1 MYIANQDVA
10 GLGQSPVQS
19 EKTNVNEQLLHALQ
33 ESQSLVNAIKDY
45 SLVSIADMAGNITY
59 VNDLFVNATGFSSSE
74 LLGENHRKIRSN
86 IHPPSFWSGMWNT
99 IAAGQVW
106 RDVVC
111 NRAKSGAL
119 FWVDTQIT
127 PVLTATGA
135 IEHYVAIRTDITKL
149 VIATEDA
156 KAAVVVKSQFL
167 ANMSHEIRTPMNAI
181 LGMLTLLK
189 STELNERQLDFVTKA
204 DSASKSLL
212 ALLNDLLNFSRM
224 ESNALTLELQ
234 PLRLD
239 RLVHDLSVSV
249 APDVGDKPL
258 TLRFDIDPDVPKVLV
273 GDALQL
279 HQVLVNL
286 CGNAIKFTHQGVVV
300 VRIQQLAQG
309 AAGTTLRFSVQDSGI
324 GIAPENLKHIFTGF
338 SQAEASSTRRFGGTG
353 LGLSIARQLVAL
365 MGGQLRVESVLGQGS
380 TFYFTLVLG
389 ATDQIPADPD
399 MVTKADNSLQR
410 RLQGMR
416 LLVVEDNLINQL
428 VARELLQ
435 AQGAVVVIAGNE
447 QLGVDAVAA
456 AFPPFDAVLMDLQMP
471 VMDGYA
477 ATRAIRSELG
487 LAKLPI
493 IALTANA
500 MASDREGCLAAGM
513 NEHVGKPFDL
523 PRLIELLL
531 RLTSEEGR
539 A

>member
-1 MYIANQDVA
+1 M
-10 GLGQSPVQS
+10 
-19 EKTNVNEQLLHALQ
+19 
-33 ESQSLVNAIKDY
+33 VNAIKDY
-45 SLVSIADMAGNITY
+45 SLVSITDMAGNITY
-59 VNDLFVNATGFSSSE
+59 VNDLFVHASGFSSSE
-74 LLGENHRKIRSN
+74 LLGQNHRKIRSSV
-86 IHPPSFWSGMWNT
+86 HTPVFWVEMWKT
-99 IAAGQVW
+99 ISAGKVW

-111 NRAKSGAL
+111 NRSKNGAF

-127 PVLTATGA
+127 PVLSNTGA

-156 KAAVVVKSQFL
+156 KAAVIVKSQFL
-167 ANMSHEIRTPMNAI
+167 ANMSHEIRTPLNAI

-189 STELNERQLDFVTKA
+189 STELNERQLDYVAKA
-204 DSASKSLL
+204 DGASKSLL

-258 TLRFDIDPDVPKVLV
+258 TLHFDIDPDVPKVLV

-309 AAGTTLRFSVQDSGI
+309 AADTTLRFSVQDSGI

-380 TFYFTLVLG
+380 TFYFTLILG

-399 MVTKADNSLQR
+399 MVMKADNSLQR

-435 AQGAVVVIAGNE
+435 AQGAVVVIAGNG
-447 QLGVDAVAA
+447 QLGVDAVVAA
-456 AFPPFDAVLMDLQMP
+456 DPPFDAVLMDLQMP

-477 ATRAIRSELG
+477 TTRAIRSELG
-487 LAKLPI
+487 LIKLPI

-500 MASDREGCLAAGM
+500 MASDRENCLAAGM

-531 RLTSEEGR
+531 RFTSAEGN